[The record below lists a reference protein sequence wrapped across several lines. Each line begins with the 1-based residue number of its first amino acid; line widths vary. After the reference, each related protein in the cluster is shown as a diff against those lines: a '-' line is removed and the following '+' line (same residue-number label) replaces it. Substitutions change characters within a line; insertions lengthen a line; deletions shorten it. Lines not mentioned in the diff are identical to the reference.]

1 MNRRARIV
9 ARNLVAVGAAI
20 ALAALPVLAQE
31 DQSSPVDSPTGWAF
45 RWLNFAIIFAGIL
58 WFATKICG
66 PYFRGRT
73 EEIAGKVAEGT
84 RAKEAAEQQRKE
96 AEAKLA
102 TIDQDVARMR
112 EEAKRSGEA
121 EVLRLKEA
129 SKKEAEMIERAAQEE
144 IAAAQR
150 SAKFEL
156 KVLAGKL
163 AIDRAEVLLR
173 QELTPQAETT
183 LFRAF
188 VEQLAANGA
197 DGSRN

>member
-1 MNRRARIV
+1 MNGKLQIV
-9 ARNLVAVGAAI
+9 ARNLLAVGVAV

-31 DQSSPVDSPTGWAF
+31 DQSSPVDSSTGWAF
-45 RWLNFAIIFAGIL
+45 RWLNFAIVFAGIL

-73 EEIAGKVAEGT
+73 EEIAAKVAEGA
-84 RAKEAAEQQRKE
+84 RAREAAEQQRKE

-102 TIDQDVARMR
+102 TIDQEVARMR
-112 EEAKRSGEA
+112 VEAKRSGEA
-121 EVLRLKEA
+121 EILRLREA
-129 SKKEAEMIERAAQEE
+129 SKKEAEMIEHAAQEE

-150 SAKFEL
+150 SARFEL
-156 KVLAGKL
+156 KTLAGRL
-163 AIDRAEVLLR
+163 AIERAEALLR
-173 QELTPQAETT
+173 QELTPQAEAT
-183 LFRAF
+183 LFHAF